1 MSEII
6 KQKVS
11 DEESPVTR
19 STISSLGL
27 DENMDLDSLDLTK
40 IPGYFKNKHSHQ
52 IQNVMDFIIKLR
64 KTAVLTKFFSSSDLN
79 FAGLQDLF
87 TEFYDR
93 ISKQLQLEDSIAKDH
108 KLQLAEIHEV
118 VMFQLHQEFFA
129 NQQPS

>member
-79 FAGLQDLF
+79 FAGL
-87 TEFYDR
+87 
-93 ISKQLQLEDSIAKDH
+93 
-108 KLQLAEIHEV
+108 
-118 VMFQLHQEFFA
+118 
-129 NQQPS
+129 

>member
-1 MSEII
+1 
-6 KQKVS
+6 
-11 DEESPVTR
+11 
-19 STISSLGL
+19 
-27 DENMDLDSLDLTK
+27 
-40 IPGYFKNKHSHQ
+40 
-52 IQNVMDFIIKLR
+52 
-64 KTAVLTKFFSSSDLN
+64 
-79 FAGLQDLF
+79 LF